1 MRRAVVPMG
10 PILRRRPVD
19 RWLCWMV
26 AMVLH
31 LR

>member
-1 MRRAVVPMG
+1 MG

-19 RWLCWMV
+19 RWLCWVV